1 MPDCPIPLSVEE
13 FLGTV
18 TLLGETGE
26 VSASAATSRYELRI
40 VAGTVEIGEWDLGE
54 VDLDLR
60 RDGLHLRDGDDELV
74 FVAADRD
81 EFAEALRRAQPPR
94 RSTFRSWLA
103 RVQRAW
109 ERIPRR
115 RRPIV
120 VAAAAL
126 AVLGA
131 LWPWLLVALLAIVA
145 GVMLLAGLVTALD
158 PFLAVRLPDRVSPA
172 ALLGAGLG
180 GLVLLVV
187 GAIFF

>member
-1 MPDCPIPLSVEE
+1 VEE

-26 VSASAATSRYELRI
+26 VSASAATSRDELRI

-74 FVAADRD
+74 FMAADQD
-81 EFAEALRRAQPPR
+81 EFAEALRRAQPHR
-94 RSTFRSWLA
+94 RSTLRSWA
-103 RVQRAW
+103 AKVQEGW
-109 ERIPRR
+109 GRIPRR
-115 RRPIV
+115 GRPVV

-131 LWPWLLVALLAIVA
+131 LWPWLLVALLATVA
-145 GVMLLAGLVTALD
+145 GVALLTGLVTALD

>member
-1 MPDCPIPLSVEE
+1 VEE

-26 VSASAATSRYELRI
+26 VSAKAATSADELRI

-74 FVAADRD
+74 FMATDQD
-81 EFAEALRRAQPPR
+81 EFAEALRRAQLHR
-94 RSTFRSWLA
+94 RSTLRSWA
-103 RVQRAW
+103 AKVQEGW

-115 RRPIV
+115 GRPVV

-126 AVLGA
+126 TVLGA
-131 LWPWLLVALLAIVA
+131 LWPWLLVALLATVA
-145 GVMLLAGLVTALD
+145 GVALLAGLVTALD

>member
-1 MPDCPIPLSVEE
+1 MEE

-26 VSASAATSRYELRI
+26 VSASAATSRDELRI

-60 RDGLHLRDGDDELV
+60 RDGLHIRDGDEELV
-74 FVAADRD
+74 FVAANQD
-81 EFAEALRRAQPPR
+81 EFAQALRRAQLHR
-94 RSTFRSWLA
+94 RSTLRSWA
-103 RVQRAW
+103 AKVQEGW

-115 RRPIV
+115 GRPVV

-131 LWPWLLVALLAIVA
+131 LWPWLLVALLAAVA
-145 GVMLLAGLVTALD
+145 GVALLAGLVTALD